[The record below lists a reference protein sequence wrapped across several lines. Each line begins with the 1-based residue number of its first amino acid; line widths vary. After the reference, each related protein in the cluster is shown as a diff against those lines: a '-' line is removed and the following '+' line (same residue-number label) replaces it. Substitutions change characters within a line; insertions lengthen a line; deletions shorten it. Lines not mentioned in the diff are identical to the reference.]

1 MPPYLTREVFSRCL
15 RIIERTCMAH
25 ATPGHP
31 DPPDKDFIVCSLDL
45 LSGMAEGL
53 GQSIESLVGP
63 SNLFQLMFHCM
74 KVGATW
80 PFAIAPAVLIP
91 ARTLLC
97 TRSTVLCELRCY
109 SAAG

>member
-74 KVGATW
+74 KVGAPW
-80 PFAIAPAVLIP
+80 PFAIAPAVRQCSCAHSPKDGLH
-91 ARTLLC
+91 TKY
-97 TRSTVLCELRCY
+97 RSYPCV
-109 SAAG
+109 